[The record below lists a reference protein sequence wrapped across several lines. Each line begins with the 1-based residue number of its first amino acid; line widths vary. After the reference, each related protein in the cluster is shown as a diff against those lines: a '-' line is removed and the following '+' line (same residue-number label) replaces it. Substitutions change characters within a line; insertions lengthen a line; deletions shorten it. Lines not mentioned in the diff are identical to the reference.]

1 MSLKLNHCKKSVFI
15 LFLMSSSILSF
26 GQNNIDSDLKKCLS
40 TDNST
45 GGQRKCINSARN
57 SWDKELNKS
66 YLSLSQKLSKTGKRE
81 LVEAQRNWILFRDS
95 EFKLID
101 KYYFDVKKGT
111 LFYVIAENKK
121 LEIVKERALQID
133 EYVEQF
139 DK

>member
-1 MSLKLNHCKKSVFI
+1 MA
-15 LFLMSSSILSF
+15 
-26 GQNNIDSDLKKCLS
+26 QNKIDADLEKCLS
-40 TDNST
+40 KDNST
-45 GGQRKCINSARN
+45 AGQRNCINSARN

-66 YLSLSQKLSKTGKRE
+66 YLSLSQKLTKTGKNE

-101 KYYFDVKKGT
+101 KYYFDTKKGT

-121 LEIVKERALQID
+121 LEIVKERALQIE

-139 DK
+139 EY

>member
-1 MSLKLNHCKKSVFI
+1 MA
-15 LFLMSSSILSF
+15 
-26 GQNNIDSDLKKCLS
+26 QNKIDQDLEKCLS
-40 TDNST
+40 KDNST
-45 GGQRKCINSARN
+45 AGQRNCINSARD

-66 YLSLSQKLSKTGKRE
+66 YLSLSQKLTKTGRKE

-121 LEIVKERALQID
+121 LEIVKERALQIK
-133 EYVEQF
+133 EYEEQF
-139 DK
+139 EFQINMLTFN